1 MRDLC
6 NDIIFIVENY
16 ELYSKENIS
25 LDKIKPNFD
34 KACTKL
40 NRYLKGYEV
49 EYNTI
54 EGKPNKP
61 FIPLFAVRNPK
72 FSKHMTQGVYVALLI
87 KRNEGIYISLNQG
100 TENREKAD
108 IRNDKNKYRRI
119 ANDIIATYDIEYK
132 NDLVDDI
139 DLTSNIYGNLKR
151 PKSYEE
157 GNIKA
162 IFYDINMLEIYPEK
176 FLRDI
181 IWFMELY
188 RKVLVRAS
196 NTLSDIDYKETQL
209 EP

>member
-6 NDIIFIVENY
+6 NNLIFIIENY
-16 ELYSKENIS
+16 ELYSKDNIS
-25 LDKIKPNFD
+25 LDEIKPNFD
-34 KACTKL
+34 KVCNKL
-40 NRYLKGYEV
+40 NRYLKDYEV

-54 EGKPNKP
+54 GGKPNKP

-72 FSKHMTQGVYVALLI
+72 FSKHMTQGIYVALLI

-100 TENREKAD
+100 TENREKSD
-108 IRNDKNKYRRI
+108 IRNEKNKYRRI
-119 ANDIIATYDIEYK
+119 SNDIIATYGIEYK
-132 NDLVDDI
+132 NNLADDI
-139 DLTSNIYGNLKR
+139 DLTSNIHGNLKR

-162 IFYDINMLEIYPEK
+162 IFYDINMLKIYHEK

-188 RKVLVRAS
+188 RKVLVSGS
-196 NTLSDIDYKETQL
+196 NALGNIEHKEMS
-209 EP
+209 